1 MVEEVDF
8 PKEVVVVHH
17 VVVVAVLPREVVV
30 RLLELLELQNDLT
43 AAASLLLLVRWVV
56 QELSAR

>member
-43 AAASLLLLVRWVV
+43 AAASLLLLVRWAV
-56 QELSAR
+56 QQLAAR

>member
-8 PKEVVVVHH
+8 LQEVGVVHH
-17 VVVVAVLPREVVV
+17 VAVVAVLPREVVV

-43 AAASLLLLVRWVV
+43 AAASLLLLVRWAV

>member
-1 MVEEVDF
+1 M
-8 PKEVVVVHH
+8 HH